1 VEGGGVWG
9 GGGAA
14 VSKHILY
21 KILDG
26 KKGNKTARMQTKR
39 ARLKHG
45 PQQRRTIALEKKE
58 KKRPSRIYTQEQIF
72 YFFYNYYVTCNIQ
85 CLACVCVCI

>member
-1 VEGGGVWG
+1 
-9 GGGAA
+9 
-14 VSKHILY
+14 
-21 KILDG
+21 
-26 KKGNKTARMQTKR
+26 MQTKR

-72 YFFYNYYVTCNIQ
+72 YFFYNYYVTWSIQ
-85 CLACVCVCI
+85 CLACVCIFNQSLIRIIFFLINRLLYPRYFLYMKSFF